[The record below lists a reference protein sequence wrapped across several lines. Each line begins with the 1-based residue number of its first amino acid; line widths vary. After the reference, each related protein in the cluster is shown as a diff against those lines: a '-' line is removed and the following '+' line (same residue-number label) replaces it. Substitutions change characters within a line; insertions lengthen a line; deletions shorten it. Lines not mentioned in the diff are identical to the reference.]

1 MSGLAAHAS
10 NGDARI
16 QPSNGSPATQ
26 PSTDAPPMLALR
38 DVEVRYG
45 RLVALRGLSLD
56 VRQGEVVCLIGP
68 NGAGKSTTMA
78 AIAGGVP
85 LTAGSIRFQGADLP
99 ARKPERIARLGLSLV
114 PEGRHVFGTLTV
126 EENLRIGGYMRPTAT
141 AAAAALERVANY
153 FPRLKERWNAPA
165 ARLSGGEQQML
176 SIGRAL
182 MTGPKLVMVD
192 EPSLGL
198 APRIVDTV
206 YEILLDLRRQEGLT
220 LLINEQS
227 SHRILRF
234 ADRIYVIRNGF
245 IQLHGDAAALQDGEA
260 IKAAYFGFGVL
271 PTPPG
276 AGQEASL

>member
-1 MSGLAAHAS
+1 MNVTPG
-10 NGDARI
+10 N
-16 QPSNGSPATQ
+16 PA
-26 PSTDAPPMLALR
+26 MLQLR
-38 DVEVRYG
+38 NVEVRYG
-45 RLVALRGLSLD
+45 RLVALRSLTLD

-85 LTAGSIRFQGADLP
+85 LTQGSIRFQGAELP

-126 EENLRIGGYMRPTAT
+126 EDNLRVGGYMRPSARE
-141 AAAAALERVANY
+141 AAAALERVADY
-153 FPRLKERWNAPA
+153 FPRLKERWNSPA

-182 MTGPKLVMVD
+182 MTGPKLMMVD

-198 APRIVDTV
+198 APRIVDSV
-206 YEILLDLRRQEGLT
+206 YEILLDLRQREGLT

-234 ADRIYVIRNGF
+234 ADRIYVIRNGG
-245 IQLHGDAAALQDGEA
+245 IQLHGEAAALQDGEA
-260 IKAAYFGFGVL
+260 IRAAYFGFGVP
-271 PTPPG
+271 PTPVG
-276 AGQEASL
+276 ASEEEAA

>member
-1 MSGLAAHAS
+1 MSA
-10 NGDARI
+10 
-16 QPSNGSPATQ
+16 
-26 PSTDAPPMLALR
+26 MLELS

-45 RLVALRGLSLD
+45 RLVALRGLSMT

-85 LTAGSIRFQGADLP
+85 RHAGSIRFDGQELP
-99 ARKPERIARLGLSLV
+99 ARKPEQIAGLGLSLV

-126 EENLRIGGYMRPTAT
+126 EENLRVGGYLRKNSRESAE
-141 AAAAALERVANY
+141 ALDRVANY
-153 FPRLKERWNAPA
+153 FPRLKERWRSPA
-165 ARLSGGEQQML
+165 GRLSGGEQQML

-182 MTGPKLVMVD
+182 MTGPRLVMVD

-198 APRIVDTV
+198 APLIVDTV
-206 YEILLDLRRQEGLT
+206 YEILLELRAREGLT

-234 ADRIYVIRNGF
+234 ADRIYVIRNGG
-245 IQLHGDAAALQDGEA
+245 IQLQGTADELRDGEA
-260 IKAAYFGFGVL
+260 IKAAYFGFGEPAVK
-271 PTPPG
+271 PG
-276 AGQEASL
+276 VTEGVSA